1 MPAATLVSI
10 TGAGVPANFLG
21 DYAARGLTMSLAQ
34 IDAAKRTRRTING
47 VLKHVSRAQFF
58 KYQVTLQCADF
69 ESPPFIS
76 VPAGT
81 IVTVVCLPELG
92 THGED
97 TAGDPVVLTLTM
109 MVTDWQPQREEW
121 EAMTAWSLVLVEV

>member
-10 TGAGVPANFLG
+10 TGVGVPANFLG

-34 IDAAKRTRRTING
+34 IDAAKRVRRTILG
-47 VLKHVSRAQFF
+47 ELKHVSRAQFR
-58 KYQVTLQCADF
+58 KYQATIQCADF
-69 ESPPFIS
+69 ESPPLTD

-81 IVTVVCLPELG
+81 IVTVRCLPELG

-97 TAGDPVVLTLTM
+97 TDGDPVVLTLTM
-109 MVTDWQPQREEW
+109 MVVDWQPQRDEW
-121 EAMTAWSLVLVEV
+121 NATTSWSLALVEV